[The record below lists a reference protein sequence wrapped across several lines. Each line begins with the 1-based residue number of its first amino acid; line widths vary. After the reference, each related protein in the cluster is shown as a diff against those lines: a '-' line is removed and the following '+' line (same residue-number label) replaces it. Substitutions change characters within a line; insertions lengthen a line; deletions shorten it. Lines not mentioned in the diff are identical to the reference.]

1 MWKKLQI
8 NHFCNKKKKYSYRR
22 GNSKIWSGDN
32 SLKDYILGCDSG
44 CWNTDELFFRK
55 YNFYALFFSSSTI
68 RRRLSCWIKEKVLC
82 AFCINASYW
91 SFHNKNVWKFLCI
104 CYACS
109 SDYVFLIAYIIY
121 AAPIDTPN
129 KRLDSAELC
138 IYGKRTR
145 ITVLVLIILSVI
157 FSYAKAYRFSFSIM
171 TGMIMEAYL
180 MLKGQIYNSNFPHAP
195 SEQTA
200 QPREKRTAWNASL
213 FTLKLLMKNLRRCS
227 K

>member
-1 MWKKLQI
+1 MIGGGYVEKITDKIIFAMKKRNILIEEEIVRFGLEIILLKIIFLAVIAAVGILMNCFLESIIFTLSFSLLRQYGGGY
-8 NHFCNKKKKYSYRR
+8 HAESKKKCFVLSVLMLHI
-22 GNSKIWSGDN
+22 G
-32 SLKDYILGCDSG
+32 
-44 CWNTDELFFRK
+44 LFIIRMSES
-55 YNFYALFFSSSTI
+55 FYVFVMPVAVITFFS
-68 RRRLSCWIKEKVLC
+68 
-82 AFCINASYW
+82 
-91 SFHNKNVWKFLCI
+91 
-104 CYACS
+104 
-109 SDYVFLIAYIIY
+109 IAYIIY

-200 QPREKRTAWNASL
+200 QPREKET
-213 FTLKLLMKNLRRCS
+213 K
-227 K
+227 